1 MMKSAYNE
9 QWVHGLHVI
18 KLAKRWLKHGLIDEA
33 RFEAITQ
40 AYHTPVFHPNF
51 AMRML
56 LFIATIIA
64 TSGVSGLV
72 MLLFSEAGESTIGVV
87 CILFGVVA
95 FIALERLFISKRH
108 YKSGV
113 TEGVA
118 YMACGFIIGG
128 VALLVDF
135 DSVLAIQ
142 LVMLFVVGV
151 AAFRYLDLVLTF
163 CFIITLV
170 WCVYYQF
177 YEAGGIFRNIIP
189 FVFIITFS
197 GFYFF
202 VRRLITRESL
212 QVWNHNLLILEAGSL
227 LLVYAGG
234 NYLVVRELTVN
245 MMGVVLEPD
254 QDIPFAVLFYFF
266 TLAIPLLYL
275 FVGIKS
281 KNIVL
286 MRAGMVSLGFSVYTF
301 KHYFLPDFTE
311 VFLIVTGSLLIIT
324 VIALMRY
331 LKAIKGG
338 FTSENILSSAWADL
352 NAEAFIISQTM
363 GGNQPEKIETNETG
377 GGGSSGGGGA
387 STSF

>member
-281 KNIVL
+281 KNIVM